1 MTLYH
6 GSKDIVEYPEIRKAR
21 FNKDFYF
28 GFYCT
33 NIEKQAERW
42 ATRYGEKGYINRYEY
57 TENTEL
63 KILRFEKMTE
73 EWLDFIIS
81 CRSGQA
87 HQYDIVEGPMAGGHL
102 GFQESVLENIEN
114 IDFDAILCGVIDSK
128 KPYEE
133 KYTKK
138 IPVAAA
144 GGIFDRQDIDHV
156 LSLGADAVQIA
167 SRFVVTKE
175 CDASDA
181 YKRAYIEA
189 GKGNIQIVKSPVGMP
204 GRAVRNAFIRQVEQH
219 KQEITGCYQCLE
231 KCNPKEVPYCIT
243 QALIHAVKGELEQGL
258 IFCGENVSRIHEM
271 TTVPELMRELTQG

>member
-1 MTLYH
+1 
-6 GSKDIVEYPEIRKAR
+6 
-21 FNKDFYF
+21 
-28 GFYCT
+28 
-33 NIEKQAERW
+33 
-42 ATRYGEKGYINRYEY
+42 
-57 TENTEL
+57 
-63 KILRFEKMTE
+63 
-73 EWLDFIIS
+73 
-81 CRSGQA
+81 
-87 HQYDIVEGPMAGGHL
+87 MAGGHL

-156 LSLGADAVQIA
+156 FSLGADAVQIA